1 MLYPSTLFLS
11 STLTLSQSIQSCICV
26 LYYSS
31 YYFLGLHLPWTQ
43 YFALIKT
50 ILKQLDRQKVEKEKV
65 LLTALCS
72 ILDSFHF
79 EFDGDEEA
87 EGMEVPVLALS
98 RRTMKP
104 KNKKISIEEKVEGR
118 MLLEAE
124 DESSNLMLK
133 NTKVD
138 KDGND
143 LIADDEEF
151 EEEEQ
156 EGRNVAV
163 SGTGTGTMKVNSQ
176 GEGESKNND
185 DNDNNDKEGEE
196 ENDDEKDDNKSN
208 INNNNNNESNENP
221 VNKSHSIARAVVNS
235 IMPWVKVFLLKEE
248 KDHKGNKSKT
258 VRPMVALALTKLI
271 SRLHSPVVSEEKR
284 NTLFTSLVIRVV
296 DTLRSRDSQ
305 ARDAARSSLS
315 QMVQTMGL
323 SSLKTVI
330 YELQHSLTEGYQR
343 HVCNY
348 TIRFLLTNILT
359 EYSPPDAPSFEVI
372 PVAPMDV
379 ECGWGDGDEG
389 GGGADFSNSE
399 AKVAV
404 MPVFDECIPLIVMS
418 VLDDLNGV
426 SVYSGIVCLSIYLSV
441 CLSVLLLLRTSIS
454 V

>member
-1 MLYPSTLFLS
+1 
-11 STLTLSQSIQSCICV
+11 
-26 LYYSS
+26 
-31 YYFLGLHLPWTQ
+31 
-43 YFALIKT
+43 
-50 ILKQLDRQKVEKEKV
+50 
-65 LLTALCS
+65 
-72 ILDSFHF
+72 
-79 EFDGDEEA
+79 
-87 EGMEVPVLALS
+87 
-98 RRTMKP
+98 MKP
-104 KNKKISIEEKVEGR
+104 KNKKMSIEEKVEGR

-124 DESSNLMLK
+124 EEGGNLIMK
-133 NTKVD
+133 KAKVD

-143 LIADDEEF
+143 VIDDQEF
-151 EEEEQ
+151 EEEEND
-156 EGRNVAV
+156 GKIVGGIR
-163 SGTGTGTMKVNSQ
+163 THSQ
-176 GEGESKNND
+176 GEGERKNND
-185 DNDNNDKEGEE
+185 ENDDYDDNDKEGEV
-196 ENDDEKDDNKSN
+196 ENDDEKDDNKSSK
-208 INNNNNNESNENP
+208 NNVDNP

-305 ARDAARSSLS
+305 ARDSARSSLS

-372 PVAPMDV
+372 PIAPTDV
-379 ECGWGDGDEG
+379 ECGGDERG
-389 GGGADFSNSE
+389 VNFSNTE
-399 AKVAV
+399 AKMAV

-426 SVYSGIVCLSIYLSV
+426 SSSSGIVCLSVCLFLPVCTSV
-441 CLSVLLLLRTSIS
+441 CLSVCMLICLCVCLFVCLFAFTSIIFYFAS
-454 V
+454 ECEDQIILSLLDIRSGISDHRRESD